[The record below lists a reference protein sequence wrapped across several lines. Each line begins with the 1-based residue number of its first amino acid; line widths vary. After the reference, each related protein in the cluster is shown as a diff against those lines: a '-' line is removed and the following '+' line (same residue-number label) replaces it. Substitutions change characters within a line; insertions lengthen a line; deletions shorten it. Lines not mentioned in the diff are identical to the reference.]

1 MYDPEKPFSKRILEI
16 ISKTWNDQV
25 IIEAGYPII
34 KNKRGYFIEHVDGTG
49 TKGSLHWKNNSF
61 NYAAVD
67 AFAMNANDLAI
78 LGFQPKSLNCHL
90 IMQEEREDVI
100 LCVVNKL
107 TELCRKYDII
117 FTGGE
122 TAVLNTIEGMEIGI
136 HMSGFTEE
144 IINHPLKEGD
154 LIYAH
159 LSNGIHSNGL
169 TLARKLLENTLDD
182 YLIKELIKPTT
193 IYLEDLDKTRLYAK
207 KRMHITGGAFTKL
220 RKIIGQ
226 TQDILIDFNSLEMP
240 QIFKTLFQK
249 LSEVTE
255 DPSYE
260 MLRNFNC
267 GVGFVEVI
275 NPNDNEDF
283 KSVSNKSILIGEI
296 IRRGNGNIKIKSPF
310 DDSFIVF

>member
-1 MYDPEKPFSKRILEI
+1 MYDPEKPFSKKILEI
-16 ISKTWNDQV
+16 ISKTWKDQV

-34 KNKRGYFIEHVDGTG
+34 KNELGYFIEHVDGTG
-49 TKGSLHWKNNSF
+49 TKGLLHWKNNSF
-61 NYAAVD
+61 NYAAID

-78 LGFQPKSLNCHL
+78 LGFEPKSLNCHL

-100 LCVVNKL
+100 LSVVTKL
-107 TELCRKYDII
+107 TELCQEFNII

-122 TAVLNTIEGMEIGI
+122 TAVLNTIEGMEIGV
-136 HMSGFTEE
+136 HMNGFTEE
-144 IINHPLKEGD
+144 IINYPLQEGD

-169 TLARKLLENTLDD
+169 TLARKLLKITLDD
-182 YLIKELIKPTT
+182 SLIKELIKPTT
-193 IYLEDLDKTRLYAK
+193 IYLEDLEKTKPYAK

-226 TQDILIDFNSLEMP
+226 NQDIILDFSSLEIP
-240 QIFKTLFQK
+240 EIFKTLYQK
-249 LSEVTE
+249 LSKVTE

-275 NPNDNEDF
+275 NPNDKEDF
-283 KSVSNKSILIGEI
+283 KSVSKRSVPIGEI
-296 IRRGNGNIKIKSPF
+296 IGRGNGKVKVKSPF
-310 DDSFIVF
+310 DNSSIVF